1 MVKHQPETWAEFMH
15 KIWVSLSLD
24 FSFLEL
30 LLDFQKGLNFVF
42 AETVLV
48 LSKF

>member
-1 MVKHQPETWAEFMH
+1 MVKHQPETWAEFMP

-42 AETVLV
+42 GETVLV
-48 LSKF
+48 LSKV

>member
-1 MVKHQPETWAEFMH
+1 MAKHQPETRAEFMH
-15 KIWVSLSLD
+15 KMWVSLSLD

-30 LLDFQKGLNFVF
+30 LLDFQKALNFVF
-42 AETVLV
+42 GETVLV